1 MNRHHPPPTPDDPLL
16 QRYREANALDTA
28 RPGPALRENV
38 LAHARSA
45 AASRAENAAPQTR
58 AAANDS
64 VWSWKAFGS
73 LAVIGLVGLLLLQFD
88 RGTPDEKEAAL
99 GTGVTRP
106 NVQPAPAPAATAPAA
121 ESALPSTAPTAPQPA
136 VVAPPSGRV
145 PVFPQQAPDLRPDAA
160 QRSRPASAAP
170 PVAIGQ
176 ADEAERPAEAAAVA
190 PAASADTALHPEPP
204 ALAAAPAP
212 AAKAAAARAPMP
224 MAPTAPAA
232 TPPAPAPALAE
243 AQGAAPA
250 PASRNATEGLS
261 RERREV
267 TTAGPA
273 AATAPL
279 FAAIAAG
286 DLNAVRQGLR
296 EGADPNQRG
305 AGGQTPLMAA
315 ARRGNEAI
323 VRLLLAAG
331 ADRALRDPQGLSAA
345 DYAERAGHSA
355 LLPLLQ

>member
-1 MNRHHPPPTPDDPLL
+1 MNRNEQAPNPDDRLL
-16 QRYREANALDTA
+16 QRYREANALDMA
-28 RPGPALRENV
+28 RPGPALRETV

-45 AASRAENAAPQTR
+45 AASRAENAAPQTH

-88 RGTPDEKEAAL
+88 RGTPDELEAAL
-99 GTGVTRP
+99 GTGVSHP
-106 NVQPAPAPAATAPAA
+106 NVQPAPAATAPAA
-121 ESALPSTAPTAPQPA
+121 ESALPSTAPTVPQPR

-176 ADEAERPAEAAAVA
+176 AAEAERPAEAAAVA
-190 PAASADTALHPEPP
+190 PAASADTALRPEPP
-204 ALAAAPAP
+204 AMAAAPAP

-232 TPPAPAPALAE
+232 TPPAPTPALAE

-267 TTAGPA
+267 TTADPA

-296 EGADPNQRG
+296 EGTDPNQRG

-331 ADRALRDPQGLSAA
+331 ADRTLRDLQGLSAA
-345 DYAERAGHSA
+345 DHAERAGHSG